1 MNAPHP
7 SAGSIEIRP
16 IAAFQDNYIWML
28 VRDGRA
34 AVVDPGDAAP
44 VHAAL
49 RGDGLTLTDILVTHH
64 HADHVGGV
72 AGLAEAYRPRVW
84 GPAHEAIPRRQVALV
99 EGDTV
104 EALGLRFGVIEVP
117 GHTLGHIA
125 LYAPEPGVLLCG
137 DTLFACGC
145 GRLFEGTPAQMFE
158 SLGKLARLPGATRAY
173 CAHEY
178 TLSNIRFARAVEPDN
193 AELAERG
200 RDCERLR
207 ARGEP
212 TVPSTLALELA
223 TNPFL
228 RCDQPA
234 VRAAAERRKR
244 GAGSDLVS
252 TFAVIRAWKNEF

>member
-7 SAGSIEIRP
+7 PAGSIEIRP
-16 IAAFQDNYIWML
+16 IPAFQDNYIWML
-28 VRDGRA
+28 VRDGCA
-34 AVVDPGDAAP
+34 AVVDPGEAAP

-49 RGDGLTLTDILVTHH
+49 RRSGLKLTDILVTHH
-64 HADHVGGV
+64 HGDHVGGV
-72 AGLAEAYRPRVW
+72 AELAQAYRPRVW
-84 GPAHEAIPRRQVALV
+84 GPARETIPRREVALA

-104 EALGLRFGVIEVP
+104 EALGERFEVIEVP

-125 LYAPEPGVLLCG
+125 LYAPASGTLLCG

-145 GRLFEGTPAQMFE
+145 GRLFEGTAAQMFD
-158 SLGKLARLPGATRAY
+158 SLGKLARLPGATRVY

-193 AELAERG
+193 AALATRQRE
-200 RDCERLR
+200 CEALR

-212 TVPSTLALELA
+212 TVPSVMAVELA

-228 RCDQPA
+228 RSGEPA
-234 VRAAAERRKR
+234 VRAAAERRSR
-244 GAGSDLVS
+244 GAGSDPVA
-252 TFAVIRAWKNEF
+252 TFAAIREWKNAF